1 MITFHYQAR
10 KTPGEKNHPLAEHIS
25 ALLYPFRF
33 LSAEIAENPVA
44 AFGITADISA
54 NLVDYQGAFLRAE
67 RAKASVF
74 AAIRAIGQRRLNFLL
89 LV

>member
-1 MITFHYQAR
+1 MPHAFHAR
-10 KTPGEKNHPLAEHIS
+10 NSINYRSAFFKILFSSIS
-25 ALLYPFRF
+25 AHVNR
-33 LSAEIAENPVA
+33 
-44 AFGITADISA
+44 GKTITTDISA